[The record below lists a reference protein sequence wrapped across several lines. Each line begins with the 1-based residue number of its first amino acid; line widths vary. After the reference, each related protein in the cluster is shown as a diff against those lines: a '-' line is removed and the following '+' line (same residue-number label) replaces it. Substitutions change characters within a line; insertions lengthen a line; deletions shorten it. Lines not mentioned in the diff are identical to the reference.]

1 MSKAKTENF
10 KTLDGDN
17 GGIDWRETDAKDVNG
32 RYSIKTPIRE
42 QLAKIVAVLDVI
54 LCAPAHLESLPEWL
68 TVLLVLCIQHVSISG
83 LR

>member
-32 RYSIKTPIRE
+32 RYSIKTTIRE

-54 LCAPAHLESLPEWL
+54 LCAPRTISAAN
-68 TVLLVLCIQHVSISG
+68 LL
-83 LR
+83 RKTE

>member
-32 RYSIKTPIRE
+32 RYSIKTTIRE

-54 LCAPAHLESLPEWL
+54 LSEPAHRFSRKSA
-68 TVLLVLCIQHVSISG
+68 VQN
-83 LR
+83 